1 MSDRSTDQPN
11 SRQASSDR
19 IVEYELSDATKL
31 DPELRSELFRILT
44 FKSGELDKAVGDI
57 PQWVRDV
64 SG

>member
-1 MSDRSTDQPN
+1 
-11 SRQASSDR
+11 
-19 IVEYELSDATKL
+19 VEYELSDATKL